1 MLADGR
7 RAFGIDDT
15 DIRGSFGVVQ
25 GSEGWSSIA
34 RVGTPAVMDPA
45 WGACCHRHRA
55 A

>member
-7 RAFGIDDT
+7 RVFGIDNTDT
-15 DIRGSFGVVQ
+15 GGSFGAAQ

-34 RVGTPAVMDPA
+34 RVGTPSVMDPA
-45 WGACCHRHRA
+45 WGPCCDRHQA